1 MNIGRLDQRVEH
13 HIPRV
18 ATDEWNH
25 TPPAWQLNDTVWATV
40 TFRGGTE
47 RQVADQRVNIDRVV
61 FTIRFR
67 DDVTVNDRIKWE
79 GSYHDIHSVEI
90 IGRREGLRLI
100 TTARDNAISNL

>member
-1 MNIGRLDQRVEH
+1 M
-13 HIPRV
+13 
-18 ATDEWNH
+18 
-25 TPPAWQLNDTVWATV
+25 
-40 TFRGGTE
+40 
-47 RQVADQRVNIDRVV
+47 NIDRVV

-100 TTARDNAISNL
+100 TTARDNAISNI

>member
-1 MNIGRLDQRVEH
+1 MNIGRLDQRIEH
-13 HIPRV
+13 HVRRE
-18 ATDEWNH
+18 ATDDWNH
-25 TPPAWQLNDTVWATV
+25 DTVLWMLNDTVWATV

-100 TTARDNAISNL
+100 TTARDNATSNI